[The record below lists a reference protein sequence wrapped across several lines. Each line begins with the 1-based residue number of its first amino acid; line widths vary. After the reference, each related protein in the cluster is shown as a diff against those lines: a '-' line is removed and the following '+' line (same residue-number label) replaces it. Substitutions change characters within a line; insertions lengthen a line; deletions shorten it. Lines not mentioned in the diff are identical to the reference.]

1 MDKLQLHS
9 DFLCEVASTK
19 KRSAGRDLIKKAKPK
34 ELDVICEIILNI
46 LSGTVPL
53 AKDLLKR
60 AKTYKTVLRK
70 IAKKCLKKVLRKKLF
85 IKYYTIIRRL
95 LAAVLPI
102 CGLIA
107 SIAT

>member
-1 MDKLQLHS
+1 MDKLKIHS
-9 DFLCEVASTK
+9 SFLCKVATTK
-19 KRSAGRDLIKKAKPK
+19 KKSIGHSLIKKAKPK
-34 ELDVICEIILNI
+34 ELDVICEIILNV

-70 IAKKCLKKVLRKKLF
+70 LAKKCLKKVLRKKLF
-85 IKYYTIIRRL
+85 IKYYTIIQRI

-102 CGLIA
+102 CGLISA
-107 SIAT
+107 VIT

>member
-1 MDKLQLHS
+1 MDKLQVHS
-9 DFLCEVASTK
+9 SFLCKVASTK
-19 KRSAGRDLIKKAKPK
+19 KKSAGQALIKKAKPK

-60 AKTYKTVLRK
+60 AKNYRTILRK
-70 IAKKCLKKVLRKKLF
+70 LAKKCLKKVLRKKLF
-85 IKYYTIIRRL
+85 IKYYTIIRRI

-102 CGLIA
+102 CGLIGA
-107 SIAT
+107 VIS